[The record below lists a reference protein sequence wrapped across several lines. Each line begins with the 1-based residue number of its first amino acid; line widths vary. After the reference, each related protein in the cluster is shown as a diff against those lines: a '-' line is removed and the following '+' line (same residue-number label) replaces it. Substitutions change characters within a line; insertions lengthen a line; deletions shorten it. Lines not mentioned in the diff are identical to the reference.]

1 MIKTAI
7 IAALEREIHPLVKRW
22 PRSQIEAD
30 GRTLTAYRSGQL
42 LAVAGGIGFNRAE
55 RAARAV
61 VDRFRPEVLVS
72 AGLAGALIHSLKAGS
87 VVTPNVIIDA
97 ATGVEY
103 RSDTGGEVVEAGVLV
118 SAGEI
123 AGQDS
128 KLALVK
134 RYHGL
139 IVDMEA
145 AGVAK
150 VAAESN
156 LAFRCV
162 KAISDELDFVM
173 PPLNRF
179 LDSQGGFSKQG
190 LIAWAMLRPHRWLGI
205 MRLARN
211 TSRATH
217 ALCDWLR
224 QNAAGG
230 DPRAAVVRLER
241 RRQSD
246 SVTAKDALRT
256 DAHRQQN

>member
-22 PRSQIEAD
+22 PQSRIEAN
-30 GRTLTAYRSGQL
+30 GRTLTAYRSGEL
-42 LAVAGGIGFNRAE
+42 LAVAGGIGSSRAE

-61 VDRFRPEVLVS
+61 VGRFRPEVLVS

-87 VVTPNVIIDA
+87 VVTPNVIVDA

-103 RSDTGGEVVEAGVLV
+103 RCDTGGELVGSVVLV

-128 KLALVK
+128 KLALVE

-145 AGVAK
+145 AGVAQ

-156 LAFRCV
+156 LAFHCV

-179 LDSQGGFSKQG
+179 VDSQGDFSTKR
-190 LIAWAMLRPHRWLGI
+190 LIAWAMVRPHRWLGI

-211 TSRATH
+211 TTRATQ

-224 QNAAGG
+224 QNATGE
-230 DPRAAVVRLER
+230 DPPAAVVTLER
-241 RRQSD
+241 RTQSD
-246 SVTAKDALRT
+246 SVAAKDALRT

>member
-7 IAALEREIHPLVKRW
+7 IAALEREIHRLVKRW
-22 PRSQIEAD
+22 QRSRIEAG
-30 GRTLTAYRSGQL
+30 GRTLTVYRSGQL
-42 LAVAGGIGFNRAE
+42 LAVAGGIGSSRAE

-61 VDRFRPEVLVS
+61 VEQFRPEVLVS
-72 AGLAGALIHSLKAGS
+72 AGLVGALIHSLKAGS
-87 VVTPNVIIDA
+87 VVTPNVIVDA

-103 RSDTGGEVVEAGVLV
+103 RCESGGELVGSGVLV
-118 SAGEI
+118 SVGEI

-128 KLALVK
+128 KLALVE

-179 LDSQGGFSKQG
+179 VDSQGDFSTGG

-211 TSRATH
+211 TSSATQ

-224 QNAAGG
+224 QNVTGG
-230 DPRAAVVRLER
+230 DPRAAVGTLGR
-241 RRQSD
+241 RTQAD
-246 SVTAKDALRT
+246 SVIAKDALRT